1 MPTVLIVDDE
11 PDTVR
16 MLSTALG
23 LFGFETVTAG
33 SGLEA
38 LKQIEHRLPDA
49 IVLDLMLPDIDGF
62 EVVRRI
68 RAKPEAAEI
77 PVVALSALPE
87 VNAEDRSRVAGAT
100 HYFRKPVGIRNL
112 AQALHSAINNR

>member
-16 MLSTALG
+16 MLSTALE
-23 LFGFETVTAG
+23 LFGFETFSAG
-33 SGLEA
+33 SGMEA
-38 LKQIEHRLPDA
+38 LNQIEHRLPDA

-62 EVVRRI
+62 EAVRRI
-68 RAKPEAAEI
+68 RAKSEAAEI
-77 PVVALSALPE
+77 PILVVSAMPE
-87 VNAEDRSRVAGAT
+87 VTAEDRSRAAGAT

-112 AQALHSAINNR
+112 AQALHSAIGAP